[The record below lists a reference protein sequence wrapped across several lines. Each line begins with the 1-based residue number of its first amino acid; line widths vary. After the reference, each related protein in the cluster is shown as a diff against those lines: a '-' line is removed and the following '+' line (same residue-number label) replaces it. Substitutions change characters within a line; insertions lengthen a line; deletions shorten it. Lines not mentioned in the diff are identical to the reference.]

1 MFLKLSEYGEE
12 ALEIASIFDATN
24 FTENTRRQ
32 LKEVGVQ
39 PLPEDEERE
48 LSNIISEMGKVYGA
62 TKVCIDGV
70 EDGNQCY
77 NLEPGLTDIMAE
89 STNFTLRTLVWE
101 VSINA
106 LCNLN
111 LIIVN
116 RHSHLGFQSEFRR
129 NPGTFFHCTGMYRI
143 RIPKGKTDVCEIFP
157 KS

>member
-1 MFLKLSEYGEE
+1 MSEYGEE

-101 VSINA
+101 VSTNYECIMQ
-106 LCNLN
+106 
-111 LIIVN
+111 
-116 RHSHLGFQSEFRR
+116 FEFDY
-129 NPGTFFHCTGMYRI
+129 CQ
-143 RIPKGKTDVCEIFP
+143 
-157 KS
+157 

>member
-1 MFLKLSEYGEE
+1 M
-12 ALEIASIFDATN
+12 
-24 FTENTRRQ
+24 
-32 LKEVGVQ
+32 Q

-48 LSNIISEMGKVYGA
+48 LSNIISEMGKVYGG

-116 RHSHLGFQSEFRR
+116 SHSHLGFQSEFRIIPR
-129 NPGTFFHCTGMYRI
+129 TFF
-143 RIPKGKTDVCEIFP
+143 
-157 KS
+157 

>member
-1 MFLKLSEYGEE
+1 MLPPLWGVLPNYFKDLK
-12 ALEIASIFDATN
+12 
-24 FTENTRRQ
+24 

-101 VSINA
+101 VSTNA
-106 LCNLN
+106 
-111 LIIVN
+111 
-116 RHSHLGFQSEFRR
+116 SSMKFEFDY
-129 NPGTFFHCTGMYRI
+129 CQ
-143 RIPKGKTDVCEIFP
+143 
-157 KS
+157 